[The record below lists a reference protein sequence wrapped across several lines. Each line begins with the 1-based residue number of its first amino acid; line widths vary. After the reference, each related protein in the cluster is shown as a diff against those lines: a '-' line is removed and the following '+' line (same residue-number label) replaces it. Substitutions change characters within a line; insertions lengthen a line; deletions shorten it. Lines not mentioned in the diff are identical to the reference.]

1 MPKSRRKSKGS
12 CDDTASS
19 GGKGSCGDTDDQDNH
34 DDIALTLIRLLNN
47 DQVLMKLKSALFP
60 QILSDKID
68 DLSSKFELITKQL
81 AKKENRIS
89 ELEKKVSQLEVDVDN
104 LQQYSR
110 RPNLRIY
117 GIRDTHDGEDTD
129 SKVVTLINRDL
140 KLNPPIKQ
148 TDIERS
154 HRLGPA
160 VNKHGKPNNRPII
173 VQFNSERTRDTVFKE
188 RFQLKHYNSL
198 HRDDMVFV
206 NEDLTPRRA
215 ALAAQTCDLKKRKV
229 ISDCWTYNGNIMIRD
244 PANLVHAVK
253 SASDLDK
260 FKSD

>member
-1 MPKSRRKSKGS
+1 
-12 CDDTASS
+12 
-19 GGKGSCGDTDDQDNH
+19 
-34 DDIALTLIRLLNN
+34 
-47 DQVLMKLKSALFP
+47 MKLKSALFP

-129 SKVVTLINRDL
+129 SKVITLINRDL

-154 HRLGPA
+154 HRLGSA

-173 VQFNSERTRDTVFKE
+173 VRFNSERTRDTVFKE

-215 ALAAQTCDLKKRKV
+215 ALTAQTRDLKKRKV